1 MKKNATKSST
11 KSTKS
16 TTSKVSNK
24 KETLTMNIIKAEEI
38 FCEFDRETSEQ
49 EIQNRAA
56 SINGVGLIHSIKIQP
71 IEHENYKYK
80 VVAGRKSFVAMTQLL
95 GKAELAVP
103 SEVSFIEGDAEL
115 IAFAENDERTNLTLA
130 EQIEKLSGLS
140 EKFGIAELATHLS
153 HSPQWIAA
161 RIRLQSLADCWKQ
174 AIQENRFPHFTLGHY
189 EAVSKYPEDVQQ
201 EVFNY
206 FSGYNADDQITVK
219 EFGKYLEDNF
229 TFLLKN
235 APWNDD
241 GSYQGC
247 GECPACLDRKNNGF
261 LFDDMND
268 YSKAICQNRQ
278 FYQEKLNAFIAEK
291 VEKIRQDEPETLLIS
306 QSREYPE
313 GFPLD
318 VEEVYPSH
326 AWTQVSKKKG
336 GQRAFIV
343 CGPQAGNT
351 IHVKIEDYYRKQQ
364 EARANSPA
372 GSEAEEP
379 EEKRPSTLAER
390 KERKHRQR
398 QRHCIDGLIAYLE
411 KFEYQIPERNTIF
424 KLIACL
430 GVSSAFGGSWG
441 ENVPQEGIAS
451 YPLVDE
457 ASLDADVWKKLTD
470 KLVCELKQGQSG
482 PVEAKWSEA
491 EVLALIVGFDLEKT
505 FSEAVEALP
514 DPKAWQELEKKEQL
528 PAETKRQVESA
539 A

>member
-1 MKKNATKSST
+1 MKKNVSKSST
-11 KSTKS
+11 KTTKP
-16 TTSKVSNK
+16 TTNKVPNK
-24 KETLTMNIIKAEEI
+24 KETLTMNVIKAEEI
-38 FCEFDRETSEQ
+38 LCEFDRNTSEQ
-49 EIQNRAA
+49 EIQDRAA

-71 IEHENYKYK
+71 IEHENFKYK
-80 VVAGRKSFVAMTQLL
+80 VVAGRKSFVALTQII
-95 GKAELAVP
+95 GKTELVIPA
-103 SEVSFIEGDAEL
+103 EVSFIEGDAEL

-140 EKFGIAELATHLS
+140 ERFGIEELATHLS

-161 RIRLQSLADCWKQ
+161 RIRLQALAACWKQ
-174 AIQENRFPHFTLGHY
+174 AIKENQFPHFTLGHY
-189 EAVSKYPEDVQQ
+189 EAVAKYPEDIQQ
-201 EVFNY
+201 EVFDY
-206 FSGYNADDQITVK
+206 FSSYNADSKIPVAQ
-219 EFGKYLEDNF
+219 FGKYMEDNF

-235 APWNDD
+235 APWNED

-247 GECPACLDRKNNGF
+247 GECPSCIDRKNNGF

-268 YSKAICQNRQ
+268 YSKARCQNRQ
-278 FYQEKLNAFIAEK
+278 FYLEKLHAFIAGK

-313 GFPLD
+313 GFPLNT
-318 VEEVYPSH
+318 EEVYPPN

-351 IHVKIEDYYRKQQ
+351 IHVKIEEYYRKQR
-364 EARANSPA
+364 EARANSA
-372 GSEAEEP
+372 SGTEP
-379 EEKRPSTLAER
+379 ETMEEKRPSTLAER

-398 QRHCIDGLIAYLE
+398 QRHCIDSLIAYLE
-411 KFEYQIPERNTIF
+411 KFEYQIPDRNTIF
-424 KLIACL
+424 KLVACL
-430 GVSSAFGGSWG
+430 GVSSAFGGNWG

-457 ASLDADVWKKLTD
+457 ASLDSDVWKKLTD
-470 KLVCELKQGQSG
+470 KLVSELKQGQSG
-482 PVEAKWSEA
+482 PVEAKWVET
-491 EVLALIVGFDLEKT
+491 EILASIIRFDLEKA

-514 DPKAWQELEKKEQL
+514 DPKAWQEMEKKEQL
-528 PAETKRQVESA
+528 LAEQKSSA

>member
-1 MKKNATKSST
+1 MKKSDNVSST
-11 KSTKS
+11 KTI
-16 TTSKVSNK
+16 TSKASNK
-24 KETLTMNIIKAEEI
+24 NETLTMNVIKAEEI
-38 FCEFDRETSEQ
+38 LCEFDRNTSEQ
-49 EIQNRAA
+49 EIQGRAV
-56 SINGVGLIHSIKIQP
+56 SIKGVGLIHSIKIQP
-71 IEHENYKYK
+71 IEHANFKYK
-80 VVAGRKSFVAMTQLL
+80 VVAGRKSFIAMTQIL
-95 GKAELAVP
+95 GKTEFTVP

-161 RIRLQSLADCWKQ
+161 RIRLQALADCWKQ
-174 AIQENRFPHFTLGHY
+174 AIKENRFPHFVIGHY
-189 EAVSKYPEDVQQ
+189 ETVAKYPEEVQRA
-201 EVFNY
+201 VFDY
-206 FSGYNADDQITVK
+206 FSSYNADSKIPLAQFD
-219 EFGKYLEDNF
+219 KYLEDNF

-235 APWNDD
+235 APWNKD

-247 GECPACLDRKNNGF
+247 GECLACIDRKNNGF

-268 YSKAICQNRQ
+268 YSKARCQNRQ
-278 FYQEKLNAFIAEK
+278 FYLEKLHAFIAEK

-318 VEEVYPSH
+318 TEEVYPSH

-343 CGPQAGNT
+343 CGPQAGNIT
-351 IHVKIEDYYRKQQ
+351 HVKIEDYYQKQQ
-364 EARANSPA
+364 EARANSLS
-372 GSEAEEP
+372 GNEP
-379 EEKRPSTLAER
+379 ETTEEKRPSTLSER

-398 QRHCIDGLIAYLE
+398 QRHCIDALIAYLE
-411 KFEYQIPERNTIF
+411 KFEYQIPDRNTIF

-430 GVSSAFGGSWG
+430 GVDSVFSGNWG
-441 ENVPQEGIAS
+441 KDTPKEGIAS

-457 ASLDADVWKKLTD
+457 ESLDAEVWKKLTCN
-470 KLVCELKQGQSG
+470 LVNELKQCQSG
-482 PVEAKWSEA
+482 SVEAKWIEA
-491 EVLALIVGFDLEKT
+491 ETLSPIVGFDLEKAFT
-505 FSEAVEALP
+505 EAVEELP
-514 DPKAWQELEKKEQL
+514 DPKAWQELEKKEQQL
-528 PAETKRQVESA
+528 AEQETTA